1 MIDLTKLTTEQR
13 NPATMHIDA
22 LPTLDMLTIINE
34 NDQTVPLA
42 VAKELPAIARAV
54 DTITSCLRT
63 GGRLFYLGAGTSG
76 RLGIL
81 DAVECPPTY
90 STSPELVQGLI
101 AGGTPAIFRAK
112 EGAED
117 DPRLAQADLKES
129 GFSTHDVLVGI
140 AASGRT
146 PYVLGGLQYAH
157 ELGAATIALSCSAG
171 SKIADC
177 ADIAITPITGPEVI
191 TGSTRMKAG
200 TAQKLVLNMLST
212 GTMIKLGKVYGN
224 LMVDVK
230 TSNKKLEERA
240 RHIVMEACDCSREEA
255 ITALGNAAGQTKL
268 AILLQLT
275 GCSAEEGQQLLR
287 QSDGRL
293 GKLLKDLSHD
303 NSTEIRTTIKN

>member
-22 LPTLDMLTIINE
+22 LPTLDMLTIINK

-54 DTITSCLRT
+54 DTITSRLRA

-117 DPRLAQADLKES
+117 EPRLAQADLKEA
-129 GFSTHDVLVGI
+129 GFTARDVLVGI

-146 PYVLGGLQYAH
+146 PYVLGGLEYARQ
-157 ELGAATIALSCSAG
+157 LGAATISLSCSAG

-212 GTMIKLGKVYGN
+212 GAMIKLGKVYSN

-240 RHIVMEACDCSREEA
+240 RRIVMEACGCSREEA
-255 ITALGNAAGQTKL
+255 VTALRDASGQTKL

-275 GCSAEEGQQLLR
+275 GCTPEEGRQLLH
-287 QSDGRL
+287 QSDGQL
-293 GKLLKDLSHD
+293 GILLKDLTKD
-303 NSTEIRTTIKN
+303 KSTEPRTTIND